1 MTTYEQ
7 REQLPISWP
16 ALIETALLGL
26 TGVMLLA
33 KASHGGLA
41 YYINPRYTLL
51 VQGAALLLLA
61 IGLGRVRGIFS
72 ESPEPL
78 AGRAPAY
85 MLLAIPLL
93 FGTFT
98 PAQPLG
104 AASLAGRADAL
115 GGFQQGRLAQG
126 DTRTWDLLDWG
137 IAASTQQLPEA
148 GAPAHVEGF
157 VFRPRGA
164 QVVYVARYVVAC
176 CAADASAVGMPLVGV
191 GVADLADDQWVAVDG
206 VLATVQVDGAARS
219 AIEVR
224 AIGPI
229 VLPGDPYLY
238 PR

>member
-1 MTTYEQ
+1 MTTYQ
-7 REQLPISWP
+7 RREQLPICWP

-51 VQGAALLLLA
+51 VQGAALLLIA
-61 IGLGRVRGIFS
+61 MGLGRVRGIFS
-72 ESPEPL
+72 ESPELL

-93 FGTFT
+93 LGTFT

-126 DTRTWDLLDWG
+126 DTRMWDLLDWG

-148 GAPAHVEGF
+148 GAPAYVEGF
-157 VFRPRGA
+157 VFRPRGS

-176 CAADASAVGMPLVGV
+176 CAADASAVGMPLVGA
-191 GVADLADDQWVAVDG
+191 GVDALADDQWVAVDG
-206 VLATVQVDGAARS
+206 VLSSTLVDGEVRPAIAAR
-219 AIEVR
+219 AIR
-224 AIGPI
+224 PI
-229 VLPGDPYLY
+229 ALPGDPYLS